1 MPQVKAGLAG
11 SPTCWVVFV
20 QDNQLIHQ
28 CLSVI
33 RVQPVNPFQFLH
45 GLIRAIESSLGL
57 VQKRLASMWN
67 VRVGVSDPS
76 CPEQG
81 SGADQQCGDEGLH
94 DRPCP
99 FRIAGAIASAP
110 MSAMRRLEES
120 GASSGRHDA
129 TTQSTSSSASVP
141 RVPSTMPPI
150 SDSTK

>member
-1 MPQVKAGLAG
+1 MPQVKAGLAR

-76 CPEQG
+76 CPNR
-81 SGADQQCGDEGLH
+81 AAV
-94 DRPCP
+94 P
-99 FRIAGAIASAP
+99 I
-110 MSAMRRLEES
+110 
-120 GASSGRHDA
+120 
-129 TTQSTSSSASVP
+129 SSAVMKVFMIVPVPSGLRGPLPVP
-141 RVPSTMPPI
+141 R
-150 SDSTK
+150 